1 MLRAFDWIKS
11 DAFGTNFDTAWQL
24 MQREYLPWS
33 VYKLGEKIF
42 HVHIRDAD
50 GLAVYQLPVGQGIID
65 WNELV
70 RSLKK
75 GWIRR
80 LPVLELAGFDNQYN
94 TLKNPLTISEK
105 F

>member
-1 MLRAFDWIKS
+1 
-11 DAFGTNFDTAWQL
+11 

-75 GWIRR
+75 VGFDGY
-80 LPVLELAGFDNQYN
+80 LSLELAGFDNQYKYAKESIDYIRKI
-94 TLKNPLTISEK
+94 LIEEDALTVKIINLL
-105 F
+105 